1 MHLQDAI
8 KQESYVGEAIV
19 RTRGDVISSF
29 ANCDGVLE
37 GTVCTGAQEHV
48 YMETMGAIGVPKRE
62 QNEIEVFVSH
72 QAPSFIQ
79 VPMISILHSSP
90 LHCVEK
96 LLQCVKLT
104 KTVF

>member
-1 MHLQDAI
+1 M
-8 KQESYVGEAIV
+8 

-79 VPMISILHSSP
+79 KAIATYLGIPFNKVIVRHRRTGGAFGGMAAP
-90 LHCVEK
+90 
-96 LLQCVKLT
+96 
-104 KTVF
+104 FAAY

>member
-19 RTRGDVISSF
+19 RTRGDVINGF
-29 ANCDGVLE
+29 AHCDGVLE

-79 VPMISILHSSP
+79 VPMISFLKKLCRETIQHSYNVLHI
-90 LHCVEK
+90 
-96 LLQCVKLT
+96 
-104 KTVF
+104 